1 MGASAVD
8 ASTTVWVIHELVHV
22 RARRVDRADAIEQAR
37 QTHML
42 LRPLLQST
50 EDDLQ
55 HGLQMFGK
63 YRLGAFDA
71 VLAATAMR
79 ERATLV
85 SADTAFAD
93 VDGLRHL
100 DPGSPTFVAD
110 LGIG

>member
-55 HGLQMFGK
+55 HGLEMFGK